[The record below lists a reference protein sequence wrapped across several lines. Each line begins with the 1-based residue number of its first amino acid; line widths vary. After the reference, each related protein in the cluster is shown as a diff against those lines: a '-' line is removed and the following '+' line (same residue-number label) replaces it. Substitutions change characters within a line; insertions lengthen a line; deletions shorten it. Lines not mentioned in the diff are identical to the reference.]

1 MITISQTYKSGKRL
15 LIHCLSEIVKQ
26 STGQFLYA
34 SELVSERDQY
44 PFFTFLTVIGDHEEL
59 SDFPDH
65 RIYQIV
71 LQLDAHSNDYWQADE
86 LAQQLHDSLHDVGYK
101 RFLRQCSITAQMVDD
116 VMSHNAVI
124 GSNYDYAQGFDVT
137 FDLVS
142 GLEFDIDKLNF
153 TYSPTTTIDSAT
165 ITDKND
171 GYEIKNNK

>member
-1 MITISQTYKSGKRL
+1 
-15 LIHCLSEIVKQ
+15 
-26 STGQFLYA
+26 
-34 SELVSERDQY
+34 
-44 PFFTFLTVIGDHEEL
+44 
-59 SDFPDH
+59 
-65 RIYQIV
+65 
-71 LQLDAHSNDYWQADE
+71 
-86 LAQQLHDSLHDVGYK
+86 
-101 RFLRQCSITAQMVDD
+101 MVDD

-142 GLEFDIDKLNF
+142 GLEVDADKLDF